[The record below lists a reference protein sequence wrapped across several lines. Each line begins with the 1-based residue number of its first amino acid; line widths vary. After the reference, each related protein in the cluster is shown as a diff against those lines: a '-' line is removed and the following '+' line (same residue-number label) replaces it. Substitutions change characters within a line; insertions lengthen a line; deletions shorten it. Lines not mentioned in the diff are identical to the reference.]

1 MNEWIGV
8 DQQRPQHKQRVLF
21 VTKAGEVSFAK
32 DSVDWDDGSMSFWD
46 VATDFWVKGTHW
58 MPLPAP
64 PKEEA

>member
-1 MNEWIGV
+1 MSEWISV

-21 VTKAGEVSFAK
+21 VTKTGEVSFAK
-32 DSVDWDDGSMSFWD
+32 DSVDWDDGSVSFWD
-46 VATDFWVKGTHW
+46 VVTDLWVKGTHW